1 VTAAAA
7 TGPRR
12 IALPYVPALD
22 GVRGIAVAAVLL
34 FHGGNLV
41 GGYLGVDLFFVLS
54 GFLITSLLLV
64 EGGREG
70 RIDLAH
76 FWARR
81 ARRLFPALAG
91 MLAGVALYSAV
102 LAPRADLAQIR
113 AEAWAT
119 MLYVP
124 NWYAVFAERDYWAQ
138 FRAPS
143 PLQHTWSLGIEEQFY
158 LVWPLVFAGLLAWL
172 AKRAR
177 WAVLFGSLL
186 LAAASSAWMWIS
198 YDPRDPSRVY
208 YGTDTRAA
216 AILLGGA
223 LAATQPLWGAVRSRW
238 ARAGIE
244 LAGIA
249 ALAGLSAAWWSLAG
263 DAPVLYRGGFA
274 LCSAAGAALIG
285 AAVCEPR
292 GPLARMLAWAPL
304 RGLGKIS
311 YGVYLWHWP
320 VYLVLDPVRTGRSGW
335 ALTGARA
342 GATLL
347 VALASYAIV
356 ERPILRGALRGRQWA
371 VIAPAVTAALVAAI
385 AAATGGARSASPS
398 GPPRIA
404 GAPNA
409 ANGGGASLRVLIL
422 GDSVGVSLSP
432 GLARAG
438 PDHGLAF
445 TLGVKVG
452 CEPGDAKPDCPPPWP
467 AQVARERPDIV
478 LVTETGGWTLY
489 PLRIDARVAAIG
501 SPGWDEAWIQERQA
515 IADGLFAAGAKQIVY
530 TTLACFEPA
539 WWQHEPRLSPANLAR
554 ANADLA
560 ILAARNSGRVS
571 LIDLAGYVCPD
582 NRYRRDLG
590 AVAVVRV
597 DGIHYSADGADL
609 VGRWLA
615 QEIARA
621 ARAGR

>member
-1 VTAAAA
+1 
-7 TGPRR
+7 
-12 IALPYVPALD
+12 
-22 GVRGIAVAAVLL
+22 
-34 FHGGNLV
+34 
-41 GGYLGVDLFFVLS
+41 
-54 GFLITSLLLV
+54 
-64 EGGREG
+64 
-70 RIDLAH
+70 
-76 FWARR
+76 
-81 ARRLFPALAG
+81 
-91 MLAGVALYSAV
+91 
-102 LAPRADLAQIR
+102 
-113 AEAWAT
+113 
-119 MLYVP
+119 
-124 NWYAVFAERDYWAQ
+124 
-138 FRAPS
+138 
-143 PLQHTWSLGIEEQFY
+143 
-158 LVWPLVFAGLLAWL
+158 
-172 AKRAR
+172 
-177 WAVLFGSLL
+177 
-186 LAAASSAWMWIS
+186 SSAWMWIS

-274 LCSAAGAALIG
+274 LCSAAGAAL
-285 AAVCEPR
+285 
-292 GPLARMLAWAPL
+292 
-304 RGLGKIS
+304 
-311 YGVYLWHWP
+311 
-320 VYLVLDPVRTGRSGW
+320 
-335 ALTGARA
+335 
-342 GATLL
+342 
-347 VALASYAIV
+347 
-356 ERPILRGALRGRQWA
+356 
-371 VIAPAVTAALVAAI
+371 TAALVAAI

-501 SPGWDEAWIQERQA
+501 SPGWDEAWIQERQ
-515 IADGLFAAGAKQIVY
+515 
-530 TTLACFEPA
+530 
-539 WWQHEPRLSPANLAR
+539 
-554 ANADLA
+554 
-560 ILAARNSGRVS
+560 
-571 LIDLAGYVCPD
+571 
-582 NRYRRDLG
+582 
-590 AVAVVRV
+590 
-597 DGIHYSADGADL
+597 
-609 VGRWLA
+609 
-615 QEIARA
+615 
-621 ARAGR
+621 

>member
-1 VTAAAA
+1 V
-7 TGPRR
+7 
-12 IALPYVPALD
+12 V
-22 GVRGIAVAAVLL
+22 V
-34 FHGGNLV
+34 FHGGVAFLP
-41 GGYLGVDLFFVLS
+41 GGFLGVDAFFVLS
-54 GFLITSLLLV
+54 GFLITSLLLA
-64 EGGREG
+64 EQFQRG
-70 RIDLAH
+70 RIGLAA
-76 FWARR
+76 FWGRR
-81 ARRLFPALAG
+81 ARRLLPALLVVLIVVVVVSRYVLPPVEVSLLRWDA
-91 MLAGVALYSAV
+91 LAAIGY
-102 LAPRADLAQIR
+102 LANWRMIYRGSDYFAQT
-113 AEAWAT
+113 A
-119 MLYVP
+119 
-124 NWYAVFAERDYWAQ
+124 
-138 FRAPS
+138 APS

-158 LVWPLVFAGLLAWL
+158 LLWPLIVVAVLYWL
-172 AKRAR
+172 GARRAR
-177 WAVLFGSLL
+177 DALMVICLAGTVAS
-186 LAAASSAWMWIS
+186 AAAGWLFYRPGDVNRA
-198 YDPRDPSRVY
+198 YF
-208 YGTDTRAA
+208 GTDTRAQA
-216 AILLGGA
+216 LLIGCAFAVYLTRTGRRVSTAGRHPLLGTLALLGA
-223 LAATQPLWGAVRSRW
+223 LGTGWLWTHAQGTDGWLYHGGLTA
-238 ARAGIE
+238 
-244 LAGIA
+244 A
-249 ALAGLSAAWWSLAG
+249 ALAIAAIVGHAVISPGSPTARLLGL
-263 DAPVLYRGGFA
+263 P
-274 LCSAAGAALIG
+274 
-285 AAVCEPR
+285 
-292 GPLARMLAWAPL
+292 PLVW
-304 RGLGKIS
+304 LGRIS

-356 ERPILRGALRGRQWA
+356 ERPILRGALRGRKWA

-582 NRYRRDLG
+582 NRYRRDRG